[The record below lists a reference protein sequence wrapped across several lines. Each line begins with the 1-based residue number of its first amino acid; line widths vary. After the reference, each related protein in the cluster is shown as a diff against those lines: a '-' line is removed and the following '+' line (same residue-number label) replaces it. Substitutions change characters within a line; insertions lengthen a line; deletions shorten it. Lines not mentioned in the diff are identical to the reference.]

1 MTYVDRLYSLNGH
14 TASFLPA
21 FRNLFPI
28 FLSLFCLLPTECP
41 VDEVFVPA
49 HDVPDVTAECRTPVV
64 GIEIVPELT
73 FASQLFQEGHE
84 TVIKRIRYLGHY

>member
-41 VDEVFVPA
+41 VDEVFVTA
-49 HDVPDVTAECRTPVV
+49 HNVPDVTTESRTPVE
-64 GIEIVPELT
+64 GIEIGPELT
-73 FASQLFQEGHE
+73 FASKFFQEGHE